1 MNLSQL
7 TSDMVNLF
15 YILDITARMGEPR
28 HIGEQMGCPLY
39 WVAWSTSLFR
49 RGPGGLERSQYL

>member
-1 MNLSQL
+1 
-7 TSDMVNLF
+7 
-15 YILDITARMGEPR
+15 MGEPR